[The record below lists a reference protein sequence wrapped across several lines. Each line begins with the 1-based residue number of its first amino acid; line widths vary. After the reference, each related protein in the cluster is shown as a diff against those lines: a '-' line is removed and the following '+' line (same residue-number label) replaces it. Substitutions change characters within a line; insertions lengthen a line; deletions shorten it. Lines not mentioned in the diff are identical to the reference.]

1 MYYAIFKEVGTTEIA
16 VFKTKQER
24 DDWVNFKDP
33 LSLAFR
39 ETKENCIFKRM
50 AYNKKIAINKII
62 EGLHNTKEDGVHTVI
77 DKDELSPNIIWYV
90 TDYIDFT
97 IPFIKEV

>member
-39 ETKENCIFKRM
+39 ETKENCILKEWLI
-50 AYNKKIAINKII
+50 AKK
-62 EGLHNTKEDGVHTVI
+62 
-77 DKDELSPNIIWYV
+77 
-90 TDYIDFT
+90 
-97 IPFIKEV
+97 